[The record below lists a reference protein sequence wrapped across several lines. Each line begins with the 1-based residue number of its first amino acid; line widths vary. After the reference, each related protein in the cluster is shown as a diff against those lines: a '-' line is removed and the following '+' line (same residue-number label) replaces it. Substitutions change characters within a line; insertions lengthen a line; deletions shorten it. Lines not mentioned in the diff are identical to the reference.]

1 MRQLVMAKL
10 MNRRERIGDCTKE
23 QAFEILDRF
32 YELGGNFIDTCV
44 QYLYSV

>member
-1 MRQLVMAKL
+1 ML

-44 QYLYSV
+44 PASIHHRV